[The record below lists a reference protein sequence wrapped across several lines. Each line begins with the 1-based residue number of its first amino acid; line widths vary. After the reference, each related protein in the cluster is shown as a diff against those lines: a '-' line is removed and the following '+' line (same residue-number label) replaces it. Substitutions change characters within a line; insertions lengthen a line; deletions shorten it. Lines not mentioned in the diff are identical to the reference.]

1 MGRRP
6 PAGHRLLVLAT
17 SSQRAM
23 LSDVGLD
30 AFDAELRVPP
40 ITHLGQ
46 LPPVLDAARLAPADA
61 QRALRMLAQAGF
73 DAEAGAGGRALDVG
87 VKRLINIIERAKQQP
102 DAVAERLT
110 SELMG
115 LGM

>member
-1 MGRRP
+1 
-6 PAGHRLLVLAT
+6 
-17 SSQRAM
+17 M

-30 AFDAELRVPP
+30 SFDAELRVPP
-40 ITHLGQ
+40 MTHLGQ
-46 LPPVLDAARLAPADA
+46 LPPVLEAARLAPEEAA
-61 QRALRMLAQAGF
+61 RAIRMLEQAGF
-73 DAEAGAGGRALDVG
+73 DRSEGEGARPLDVG